1 VLESVNDH
9 RRTSVAIA
17 PGVYI
22 HGLGPSKPGGRHAG
36 RQRRR
41 MSERTAGGRR
51 SLVLAGLREF
61 LYGMTGHEFARHA
74 VATRASLETLFM
86 VTCLGDMIGLPVMP
100 PYYSLRLLPFVVPE
114 IATWKR
120 RVLRE
125 RQFSDEHD
133 FELHGV

>member
-1 VLESVNDH
+1 MN
-9 RRTSVAIA
+9 
-17 PGVYI
+17 
-22 HGLGPSKPGGRHAG
+22 
-36 RQRRR
+36 
-41 MSERTAGGRR
+41 ERATNGRR
-51 SLVLAGLREF
+51 ASVLAGLRKF

-86 VTCLGDMIGLPVMP
+86 VTCVGDMIGLPVMP